1 MKGLR
6 WLGDSLDVVRAF
18 PKSARTPIGDALNA
32 LQQGERPVDTKPLR
46 AVAAGVAEIRV
57 HDEASNQY
65 RVIYFAKVSGL
76 VHVLHA
82 FQKKTQ
88 KTRKADL
95 DLAKDR
101 LKELRRMLRE
111 SNQR

>member
-1 MKGLR
+1 MKEVR
-6 WLGDSLDVVRAF
+6 WLGDSLEVVRTF
-18 PKSARTPIGDALNA
+18 PKSARIPIGDALNA
-32 LQQGERPVDTKPLR
+32 LQQGERPIDTKPMR
-46 AVAAGVAEIRV
+46 SVAAGVAEIRV
-57 HDEASNQY
+57 HDEANNQY
-65 RVIYFAKVSGL
+65 RVIYLAKVAGF

-111 SNQR
+111 SN